1 MISLPT
7 IGALSFNLE
16 VRQRVNPF
24 YLIGVITGSVA
35 LGLTISVVIL
45 MASGIGLSSIYEEF
59 VIFTFMNSTG
69 LSDVVNESTP
79 LILVGLCAAV
89 AFRVNFWNIGIE
101 GQFFFGV
108 IGATFV
114 AIFNI
119 GPDYLRLLLMFVF
132 ACLGGALWALLPA
145 ILKVKLRVNEVITTL
160 LLNYIAYYFVL
171 DLIYGPWKDP
181 VTGFPYSEKFEI
193 SFERLEKIG
202 WEQVHSGI
210 LIAVVAVVLL
220 WWLVERCRYGIAS
233 RFVGTNPQMALAI
246 GLPVATVTIGSAL
259 LSGAMAGLGGFV
271 VAAANEFRLTP
282 AMAAGYGFSG
292 IVIAF
297 LAGKRPFPTL
307 IVAFLIGGLYVAGES
322 LKVIYGLPAALV
334 GLIQAIIVLTVISSE
349 FFIRYRLRLVRKKMP

>member
-1 MISLPT
+1 MVEHMISLPT
-7 IGALSFNLE
+7 FNLE

-24 YLIGVITGSVA
+24 YRIGVVAASAALGMAISVA
-35 LGLTISVVIL
+35 IL
-45 MASGIGLSSIYEEF
+45 MASGIDLFSIYEEF
-59 VIFTFMNSTG
+59 VVFTFMNSTG

-79 LILVGLCAAV
+79 LILVGLAATV

-119 GPDYLRLLLMFVF
+119 GPEHLRLLLMFVF
-132 ACLGGALWALLPA
+132 ACLGGALWALTPA
-145 ILKVKLRVNEVITTL
+145 ILKVKLQVNEVISTL

-181 VTGFPYSEKFEI
+181 VTGFPYSEEFEMP
-193 SFERLEKIG
+193 FERLAEIG

-210 LIAVVAVVLL
+210 LIAAFAVVIL
-220 WWLVERCRYGIAS
+220 WWLVERCRYGISS
-233 RFVGTNPQMALAI
+233 RFVGTNPPMALAV

-271 VAAANEFRLTP
+271 VATANEFRLTP
-282 AMAAGYGFSG
+282 AMSVGYGFSG

-297 LAGKRPFPTL
+297 LAGKRPIPTL
-307 IVAFLIGGLYVAGES
+307 VVAFLIGGLYVAGES
-322 LKVIYGLPAALV
+322 LKVIYGLSAALV
-334 GLIQAIIVLTVISSE
+334 SLIQAIIVLTVISSE
-349 FFIRYRLRLVRKKMP
+349 FFVRYRLRLVRKKVP